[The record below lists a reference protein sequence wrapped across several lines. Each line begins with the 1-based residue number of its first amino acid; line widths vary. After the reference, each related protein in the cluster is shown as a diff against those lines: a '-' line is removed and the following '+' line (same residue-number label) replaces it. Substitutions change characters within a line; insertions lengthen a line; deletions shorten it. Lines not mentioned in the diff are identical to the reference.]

1 LLLPEHPLGNWR
13 VSILTNNTKRSNPG
27 WHCTLSLYL
36 LSFYLLKD
44 GTAAA
49 NATKTAKYKAKVFIF
64 LD

>member
-13 VSILTNNTKRSNPG
+13 VSI
-27 WHCTLSLYL
+27 
-36 LSFYLLKD
+36 LLKD